1 MACAFGR
8 GGLVGATIA
17 VTIAAALGVAPPAT
31 AQSGSAAET
40 AARLTGHW
48 KLNAELTPVSAKPGG
63 DRGRSSFVVASAAV
77 QRGGRGGGGR
87 GGGGGE
93 PGEASAPLT
102 AEEVAAQTALS
113 ILHQVAMEMN
123 IEATAETI
131 TVCEPRGE
139 WRFTIDGKNTAMAV
153 PGGMIHSKS
162 RWDHSALRQEFS
174 SAQRRLVKTW
184 SVDAND
190 HLVLTERYESVTL
203 NSESKAVFDRQV
215 PRPQFERLF
224 DRDGKRI
231 HSGPSRLKRPDTVGI
246 PLRRRI

>member
-1 MACAFGR
+1 MTCASGKTGF
-8 GGLVGATIA
+8 VGATIA
-17 VTIAAALGVAPPAT
+17 VTIAAVLGGAPVT

-40 AARLTGHW
+40 AARLTGRW

-63 DRGRSSFVVASAAV
+63 DRGRSSYAVAGAPM

-87 GGGGGE
+87 GGGGDA
-93 PGEASAPLT
+93 GEASAPLT
-102 AEEVAAQTALS
+102 AEEAAAQTALS
-113 ILHQVAMEMN
+113 ILHQVATEMS

-131 TVCEPRGE
+131 TVREPRGE

-153 PGGMIHSKS
+153 PGGMLHSKS

-190 HLVLTERYESVTL
+190 RLVLTERYESITV
-203 NSESKAVFDRQV
+203 NSESKAVFDRQA
-215 PRPQFERLF
+215 P
-224 DRDGKRI
+224 
-231 HSGPSRLKRPDTVGI
+231 
-246 PLRRRI
+246 

>member
-1 MACAFGR
+1 
-8 GGLVGATIA
+8 
-17 VTIAAALGVAPPAT
+17 
-31 AQSGSAAET
+31 
-40 AARLTGHW
+40 
-48 KLNAELTPVSAKPGG
+48 
-63 DRGRSSFVVASAAV
+63 
-77 QRGGRGGGGR
+77 
-87 GGGGGE
+87 
-93 PGEASAPLT
+93 
-102 AEEVAAQTALS
+102 
-113 ILHQVAMEMN
+113 MEMK

-131 TVCEPRGE
+131 TVREPRGE

-153 PGGMIHSKS
+153 PAGMIHSKS

-231 HSGPSRLKRPDTVGI
+231 HSGPSRLKRPDTVGSLSAVVYEV
-246 PLRRRI
+246 PNLLQRSVVQTRCLANSFRRRTEGLKSRREFGATLIK